1 MNALRALEQAVLAE
15 GREWTRR
22 RLETQLQAQSDALP
36 AHCPQSGLPLQDTRW
51 RDLQLHTVA
60 GGEARAPRGSGAA
73 ESLGKQL
80 QQRLRGCGQAWSRPG
95 LKPRATVLTSARSSA
110 L

>member
-36 AHCPQSGLPLQDTRW
+36 AHCPQSGLPLQDTR
-51 RDLQLHTVA
+51 
-60 GGEARAPRGSGAA
+60 
-73 ESLGKQL
+73 
-80 QQRLRGCGQAWSRPG
+80 
-95 LKPRATVLTSARSSA
+95 
-110 L
+110 